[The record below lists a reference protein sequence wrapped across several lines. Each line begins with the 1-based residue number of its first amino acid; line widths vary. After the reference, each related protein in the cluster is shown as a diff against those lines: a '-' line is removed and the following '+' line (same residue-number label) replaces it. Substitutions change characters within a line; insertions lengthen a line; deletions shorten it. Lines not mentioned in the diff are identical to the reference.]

1 MTNGKSGA
9 GTHGET
15 APGRGTSR
23 AGSFGRAMG
32 EIEPRRLSES
42 DLAYLRFIFL
52 ALQTS
57 IKEVRYLFANRALV
71 LDVFNGIDLL
81 IENAGRRFGFPL
93 LSPGQVVAPA
103 PPKTLAYQLSLEATP
118 PAAPT
123 LNVQRSTFNAQRST
137 LNVQRSTFNAQRS
150 MLRLRELASARNQP
164 Q

>member
-1 MTNGKSGA
+1 MTNGKTEA

-52 ALQTS
+52 ALQSS
-57 IKEVRYLFANRALV
+57 IKEVRYSFANRALV

-93 LSPGQVVAPA
+93 LSQGHRVVEPA
-103 PPKTLAYQLSLEATP
+103 PPKRLAYQLSLEATP

-123 LNVQRSTFNAQRST
+123 FNVQRSM
-137 LNVQRSTFNAQRS
+137 LNVQCSTFNAQRS

-164 Q
+164 QRPIHPP

>member
-1 MTNGKSGA
+1 MTSGKSGA
-9 GTHGET
+9 GRHGET

-52 ALQTS
+52 ALQSS
-57 IKEVRYLFANRALV
+57 IKEARYSFPNRALV

-93 LSPGQVVAPA
+93 FSPGHRVVAPA
-103 PPKTLAYQLSLEATP
+103 TPKPLANQLSLE
-118 PAAPT
+118 PT
-123 LNVQRSTFNAQRST
+123 LRLHESASSRQPETSLDQSTPH
-137 LNVQRSTFNAQRS
+137 
-150 MLRLRELASARNQP
+150 EQP
-164 Q
+164 PV

>member
-1 MTNGKSGA
+1 MTSWKSGT
-9 GTHGET
+9 GTHGDT

-52 ALQTS
+52 ALHSS
-57 IKEVRYLFANRALV
+57 IKEARCSFANRALV
-71 LDVFNGIDLL
+71 FDVFNGIDFL

-93 LSPGQVVAPA
+93 LSQGHRVVEPA
-103 PPKTLAYQLSLEATP
+103 PPKPLAYQLSLEATP

-123 LNVQRSTFNAQRST
+123 LNVQRST
-137 LNVQRSTFNAQRS
+137 LNVQRSDSGSSPRPETSPNDQSTRH
-150 MLRLRELASARNQP
+150 EQP
-164 Q
+164 PV